1 MKNFKRVILKGKE
14 ACNQRLE
21 PQQERNHPEKII
33 YLTSHDLAQ
42 RFQVTERQVTHLAR
56 IGYLPGIKIG
66 KLWRFKEEDL
76 QEWEKGQGGHRI
88 RDEINQRV
96 DQIIRE
102 VDKNASI

>member
-1 MKNFKRVILKGKE
+1 
-14 ACNQRLE
+14 
-21 PQQERNHPEKII
+21 
-33 YLTSHDLAQ
+33 
-42 RFQVTERQVTHLAR
+42 LAR

-66 KLWRFKEEDL
+66 RLWRFKEEDL
-76 QEWEKGQGGHRI
+76 HEWEKGQGGHRI